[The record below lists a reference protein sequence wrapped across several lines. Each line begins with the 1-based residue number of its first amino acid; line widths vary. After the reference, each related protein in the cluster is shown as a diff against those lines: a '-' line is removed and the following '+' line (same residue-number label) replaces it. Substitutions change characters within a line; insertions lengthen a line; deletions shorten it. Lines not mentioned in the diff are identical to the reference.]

1 VERVIAALDIGGT
14 KIAAGMVSEEGG
26 ILCRLESRTEP
37 ERGFEDAAKRMAA
50 MLREACRRADVL
62 ISGIGIGCT
71 GPVDPL
77 TGIIGNVDFLPGWE
91 GGNLADVFSKE
102 FQVPVAVENDADAAA
117 LGEAGW
123 GSGRGRRHFIYVTI
137 STGIGGGII
146 LEGKL
151 YRGVGGAHPEIG
163 HHVIDPAGP
172 LCFCGAHGCWERL
185 ASGPAMAEWLESQ
198 LHPEERRLTPPDARV
213 ICEHAALGD
222 ELCRKAVEREAFYLG
237 LGLANLV
244 TLYTPDAIALGG
256 GVMRSA
262 HLFLEGARGVIR
274 QNCGLV
280 PFEKTEILLA
290 SLGPDTALAGA
301 ARAWFHRYGEETTG
315 I

>member
-1 VERVIAALDIGGT
+1 VIAAIDIGGT
-14 KIAAGMVSEEGG
+14 KIAAGMVNEEGG

-37 ERGFEDAAKRMAA
+37 ERGFEDAVNRMAA
-50 MLREACRRADVL
+50 MLREASQRADAL

-71 GPVDPL
+71 GPVDPF

-91 GGNLADVFSKE
+91 GGNLADAFSKE

-146 LEGKL
+146 LEGRL
-151 YRGVGGAHPEIG
+151 YRGVDGAHPEIG

-172 LCFCGAHGCWERL
+172 SCFCGAHGCWERL
-185 ASGPAMAEWLESQ
+185 ASGPAMVEWLESQ
-198 LHPEERRLTPPDARV
+198 LHPEERRLMPLDARV
-213 ICEHAALGD
+213 ICERAALGD

-280 PFEKTEILLA
+280 PFEKTEVLLA
-290 SLGPDTALAGA
+290 SLGSDTALAGA
-301 ARAWFHRYGEETTG
+301 ARAWFHRYGEETPG

>member
-1 VERVIAALDIGGT
+1 MIGAVDIGGT
-14 KIAAGMVSEEGG
+14 KIAAGMVDEDGT
-26 ILCRLESRTEP
+26 ILCRVESPTEP
-37 ERGFEDAAKRMAA
+37 ERGFEDALSRISA
-50 MLREACRRADVL
+50 MLREASRHAGDPFC
-62 ISGIGIGCT
+62 GIGIGCT
-71 GPVDPL
+71 GPIDPF
-77 TGIIGNVDFLPGWE
+77 TGIVGKVDFLSGWE
-91 GGNLADVFSKE
+91 GGNLAEGLGRE

-123 GSGRGRRHFIYVTI
+123 GSGRGKQNFIYVTI

-146 LEGKL
+146 LDGKL
-151 YRGVGGAHPEIG
+151 YRGVDGAHPEIG

-185 ASGPAMAEWLESQ
+185 AAGPAMAEWLKSQ
-198 LHPEERRLTPPDARV
+198 LPPQEQTSAVLDAKD
-213 ICEHAALGD
+213 ICDLAMRGD
-222 ELCRKAVEREAFYLG
+222 ELCGKAVEREAFYLG

-244 TLYTPDAIALGG
+244 TLFTPDAIALGG
-256 GVMRSA
+256 GVMKSA
-262 HLFLEGARGVIR
+262 RLFLERAREVIR

-301 ARAWFHRYGEETTG
+301 ARAWFHRFSQDKLSTY
-315 I
+315 

>member
-1 VERVIAALDIGGT
+1 VIGAVDIGGT
-14 KIAAGMVSEEGG
+14 KIAAGMVDEDGT
-26 ILCRLESRTEP
+26 ILSRVESPTEP
-37 ERGFEDAAKRMAA
+37 ERGFEDALSRISA
-50 MLREACRRADVL
+50 MLRETSRHAGDPFC
-62 ISGIGIGCT
+62 GIGIGCT
-71 GPVDPL
+71 GPIDPF
-77 TGIIGNVDFLPGWE
+77 TGIVGKVDFLPGWE
-91 GGNLADVFSKE
+91 GGNLAAGLGRE

-123 GSGRGRRHFIYVTI
+123 GSGRGKQNFIYVTI

-146 LEGKL
+146 LDGKL
-151 YRGVGGAHPEIG
+151 YRGVDGAHPEIG

-185 ASGPAMAEWLESQ
+185 AAGPAMAEWLKSQ
-198 LHPEERRLTPPDARV
+198 LPPQEQTSAVLDAKD
-213 ICEHAALGD
+213 ICDLAMRGD
-222 ELCRKAVEREAFYLG
+222 ELCGKAVEREAFYLG

-244 TLYTPDAIALGG
+244 TLFTPDAIALGG
-256 GVMRSA
+256 GVMKSA
-262 HLFLEGARGVIR
+262 HLFLERAREVIR

-301 ARAWFHRYGEETTG
+301 ARAWSHRFSRKRQSS
-315 I
+315 